1 MTAEERRGSSALTPD
16 LDWSQVRET
25 VLMLELA
32 VGQIDSAMK
41 EGNSSVEVLTD
52 SFTSMAG
59 YMRMMGQALES
70 LPDNPATADLKST
83 LIGHASEV
91 AGRVQRSI
99 IAFQF
104 YDKLSQ
110 RLAHVSHSL
119 EALGSLVTDQ
129 RKLYNPFEWVA
140 LQEKIRAKYST
151 REELEM
157 FNAVMQGMPVKEA
170 LEHYKAEMKDKG
182 DDVELF

>member
-1 MTAEERRGSSALTPD
+1 MVVCSGGAQAG
-16 LDWSQVRET
+16 V
-25 VLMLELA
+25 ELGKAFGRAHVHPAA
-32 VGQIDSAMK
+32 V
-41 EGNSSVEVLTD
+41 
-52 SFTSMAG
+52 MAG
-59 YMRMMGQALES
+59 AGDLAGGHPGAEQRGELGRLVGGDAGEEGGVVGADAREGQALAAAVV
-70 LPDNPATADLKST
+70 DHVAARQQ
-83 LIGHASEV
+83 AEV
-91 AGRVQRSI
+91 AGRVQKSI

-119 EALGSLVTDQ
+119 EALSGLVTDQ

-151 REELEM
+151 REELDM

-170 LEHYKAEMKDKG
+170 LDQYKAEMKDKG

>member
-1 MTAEERRGSSALTPD
+1 MPD

-32 VGQIDSAMK
+32 VGQIEAAMK
-41 EGNSSVEVLTD
+41 EGSSSVEVLTD

-59 YMRMMGQALES
+59 YMRMMGSALEQ
-70 LPDNPATADLKST
+70 LPDTPATAQLKES
-83 LIGHASEV
+83 LIGHAGEV
-91 AGRVQRSI
+91 AGRVQKSI

-119 EALGSLVTDQ
+119 EALTNAGDRPAQ
-129 RKLYNPFEWVA
+129 A
-140 LQEKIRAKYST
+140 LQPLRVGRPAGEDPRQVLDSRRAGDVQ
-151 REELEM
+151 RGDAGHAGEGCPEQL
-157 FNAVMQGMPVKEA
+157 QGRDEGQGRRTSNCSDRPGQVSR
-170 LEHYKAEMKDKG
+170 LT
-182 DDVELF
+182 

>member
-1 MTAEERRGSSALTPD
+1 MTATEDRRGTSAHSPD

-32 VGQIDSAMK
+32 VGQIESALK

-59 YMRMMGQALES
+59 YMRMMGSALEQ
-70 LPDNPATADLKST
+70 LPDTPATAQLKES
-83 LIGHASEV
+83 LIGHAGEV

-99 IAFQF
+99 VAFQF

-119 EALGSLVTDQ
+119 QALGTLVTDQ

-140 LQEKIRAKYST
+140 LQEKIRAVAPFACLRTIRRRRPCPSS
-151 REELEM
+151 RPCR
-157 FNAVMQGMPVKEA
+157 FRGPRAPA
-170 LEHYKAEMKDKG
+170 RPASPR
-182 DDVELF
+182 

>member
-1 MTAEERRGSSALTPD
+1 MAAEERRGSSALTPD

-25 VLMLELA
+25 GLMLELA
-32 VGQIDSAMK
+32 VGQIDSALK

-70 LPDNPATADLKST
+70 LPDTPATADLKAA

-91 AGRVQRSI
+91 TGRVQRSI
-99 IAFQF
+99 VAFQF

-119 EALGSLVTDQ
+119 EALGCLVTDQ

-151 REELEM
+151 REEVEM

-170 LEHYKAEMKDKG
+170 LSNYKAEMKDKG